1 MSHGS
6 TDKCEPNLVPMLDMV
21 LQLVMFFMV
30 CANFVMEQV
39 NDTIKLPEAIAA
51 TPITGRD
58 PDTIF
63 LNVNKKGV
71 VLLSPLQVEA
81 NAGRPTLDNP
91 EQVRL
96 YMKRMYDEDVRSS
109 GEKKPR
115 RTVILRIDKEAPFEV
130 VYNLMKYIRLGGYEQ
145 VQLRAIRFGGTTS

>member
-1 MSHGS
+1 MSQTS
-6 TDKCEPNLVPMLDMV
+6 SDKCEPNLVPMLDMV

-51 TPITGRD
+51 EPIRARD

-71 VLLSPLQVEA
+71 VLLTPLQVES
-81 NAGRPTLDNP
+81 NSRRPTLDNP
-91 EQVRL
+91 EQVKNFMKRL
-96 YMKRMYDEDVRSS
+96 YE
-109 GEKKPR
+109 E
-115 RTVILRIDKEAPFEV
+115 
-130 VYNLMKYIRLGGYEQ
+130 
-145 VQLRAIRFGGTTS
+145 

>member
-6 TDKCEPNLVPMLDMV
+6 TEKCEPNLVPLLDMV

-39 NDTIKLPEAIAA
+39 NDTIKLPEAVAA
-51 TPITGRD
+51 KPIGARD

-71 VLLSPLQVEA
+71 VLLAPLQIQA
-81 NAGRPTLDNP
+81 NNGRETLDNGD
-91 EQVRL
+91 QVQRF
-96 YMKRMYDEDVRSS
+96 MKRQHTEDVHNSPD
-109 GEKKPR
+109 KKPR
-115 RTVILRIDKEAPFEV
+115 RSVILRVDEATPWEKTYEIMQAV
-130 VYNLMKYIRLGGYEQ
+130 QRSGYTQ
-145 VQLRAIRFGGTTS
+145 VKLRAIIFGGQT